1 MFQFNQQEFKAALQK
16 SQEENIA
23 KLNEDIEK
31 VKVWVEK
38 LLTMFLESSTNISR
52 VSYPGVEL

>member
-1 MFQFNQQEFKAALQK
+1 MFQFNQQEFRAALQK
-16 SQEENIA
+16 SQEENIS

-31 VKVWVEK
+31 VKIWVEK
-38 LLTMFLESSTNISR
+38 LLTMFLESSTNMSR